1 MNTPVTPYQTEAS
14 KKEQVAEMFD
24 NIAPKYDL
32 LNRALSMGIDVLW
45 RRKAVRMLRPYAPK
59 HVVDIATGTADFAI
73 EARKLQPERITG
85 IDISKEM
92 ILIGREKVEKKG
104 LKNLIQLEIGDS
116 EALRFEDNG
125 IDAIT
130 IGFGVRNFENLS
142 RGLEEIHRVLR
153 PGGAVVILEPSFPT
167 RFPLKQLFAFH
178 FNVLTPLIGRMI
190 SGDTS
195 AYTYL
200 PESVKAFPNGKD
212 FVDICKNVGFS
223 TAKYVPLTLGI
234 CSLYLLE
241 K

>member
-45 RRKAVRMLRPYAPK
+45 RRKAVRMLRPYGAK

-85 IDISKEM
+85 VDISKEM

-104 LKNLIQLEIGDS
+104 LENLIQLEIGDS
-116 EALRFEDNG
+116 EALRFEDNS

-130 IGFGVRNFENLS
+130 IGFGVRNFEHLS
-142 RGLEEIHRVLR
+142 KGLQEIHRVLR

-167 RFPLKQLFAFH
+167 RFPLKQLFSFH

-200 PESVKAFPNGKD
+200 PESVKAFPNGKE
-212 FVDICKNVGFS
+212 FVDICKNVGFTS
-223 TAKYVPLTLGI
+223 ARYIPLTLGI